1 MYCPKCGSLLPDD
14 ANFCDNCGNRVG
26 GELQNAADTP
36 QSFDFT
42 AQGSAGEAAL
52 GTLGAVESGAP
63 APEGPVR
70 VVGSGFKSLFTSIG
84 AAFKNPKKLIP
95 AFILAG
101 VWLTLNILRAFGIE
115 PLPTRMLSFLTFAN
129 AGTSGGIAGAVGG
142 IVGKGVFAYALVSLI
157 GLFTRKGGE
166 KRRFADTLKGAFGVT
181 LGTLFP
187 RFGWLLAG
195 LMVLCAAA
203 ICCAPP
209 AGAPRFRPAHLQHPG
224 PGGSGAGTTGQAVL
238 DQDPVPPKRHHRG
251 LPGLRLHGLLP
262 LRQQGLLLLRRQHL
276 TGGHPRRPGLRRAAA
291 PPPQLQRRGGRQHH
305 GLHQPPH

>member
-70 VVGSGFKSLFTSIG
+70 VIGSGFRSLFTSIG

-101 VWLTLNILRAFGIE
+101 VWLTLNVLRAFGIE
-115 PLPTRMLSFLTFAN
+115 PLPLRMLSFLTFAN

-166 KRRFADTLKGAFGVT
+166 KRRFVDTLKGAFGVT
-181 LGTLFP
+181 LETLWAYLC
-187 RFGWLLAG
+187 GIGAAMLLYLFISGGSTRTAFAG
-195 LMVLCAAA
+195 GAAA
-203 ICCAPP
+203 SFLAARAALNTGFMRRLLGSFTKSKSPS
-209 AGAPRFRPAHLQHPG
+209 HPNV
-224 PGGSGAGTTGQAVL
+224 SGL
-238 DQDPVPPKRHHRG
+238 IRG
-251 LPGLRLHGLLP
+251 LSVGFAASAFIGLSGINLILIIAGSVLVVGGAVMMILSA
-262 LRQQGLLLLRRQHL
+262 
-276 TGGHPRRPGLRRAAA
+276 TGVVKLGKGAKV
-291 PPPQLQRRGGRQHH
+291 Q
-305 GLHQPPH
+305 

>member
-181 LGTLFP
+181 LETLWAYLCGIGAAMLLYLFISGGATRVSFMGGIAASFLAAKAALNTGFIRRLLGSFTKSKSP
-187 RFGWLLAG
+187 SHPNVSGLIRGLSVGFG
-195 LMVLCAAA
+195 AAA
-203 ICCAPP
+203 LI
-209 AGAPRFRPAHLQHPG
+209 GLSGVNLILVITGSVLLVGGIVMMILQ
-224 PGGSGAGTTGQAVL
+224 ATGVVNLGKEAKVQ
-238 DQDPVPPKRHHRG
+238 
-251 LPGLRLHGLLP
+251 
-262 LRQQGLLLLRRQHL
+262 
-276 TGGHPRRPGLRRAAA
+276 
-291 PPPQLQRRGGRQHH
+291 
-305 GLHQPPH
+305 